1 MWQHNYTPLLNN
13 LALSSLVAA
22 VPIFVLLVMIGVLRK
37 PAWLSALTG
46 LGAAI
51 LVSMFVYGMP
61 ATIAFSAIFYGAAQG
76 LFPIGWVVFSAILL
90 YNIVV
95 KTGKFEIVKNSM
107 GNLTSD
113 RRMQALLIAFAFGA
127 FIEGAAGFGTSVAV
141 AAAMLTGLGFA
152 PFYAGGICL
161 LANTVPVTFGSL
173 GIPITTL
180 QKITGLPLDAL
191 STGVGRI
198 CAPVAVIVP
207 AYLVLMMGGWRAL
220 RGVLPAALLCGVV
233 FGGTQLLVATYSGP
247 ELAALLASIATMAV
261 LVALMKVWKPKDKYT
276 MAGDGPARA
285 MTVIPAGE
293 AFLAWSPFILLVV
306 CVLISGLVKKHYP
319 AVMAHFSVAF
329 PWPGL
334 HNLVLKM
341 APVVAKPTPYDA
353 MYPFDWLSAAGTSC
367 LIAAILSALVL
378 RMSAGTFFN
387 VLKATAYQLR
397 FAELTIATT
406 LGLAF
411 LMNYSGSTATLGL
424 TLAATGSAFPFFSAF
439 LGWLGVFVTGS
450 DTSANAL
457 FGNLQVVTAQH
468 LHMNA
473 TLMASAN
480 SSGGVMG
487 KMISPQSIAVAS
499 AATSMAE
506 GEESRLFRFT
516 LRHSI
521 LLAAVVGVIV
531 MLYTYVI
538 PSFAP

>member
-1 MWQHNYTPLLNN
+1 MWQHNYTPVAGS
-13 LALSSLVAA
+13 LALSSLMAA
-22 VPIFVLLVMIGVLRK
+22 IPIFVLIIMIGVLKK

-46 LGAAI
+46 LVAAI
-51 LVSMFVYGMP
+51 LVSLFVYRMP
-61 ATIAFSAIFYGAAQG
+61 ASLTFSSIAYGAAQG

-107 GNLTSD
+107 GNLTGD
-113 RRMQALLIAFAFGA
+113 RRLQALLIAFAFGA

-152 PFYAGGICL
+152 PFYAAGICL

-180 QKITGLPLDAL
+180 QKITGLPLEPL
-191 STGVGRI
+191 SSGVGRI
-198 CAPVAVIVP
+198 CGPVAVIVP
-207 AYLVLMMGGWRAL
+207 AYLVLMMGGWNAL
-220 RGVLPAALLCGVV
+220 SGVLPAALLCGVV
-233 FGGTQLLVATYSGP
+233 FGGTQFLIATYSGP
-247 ELAALLASIATMAV
+247 ELAALLASIATMV
-261 LVALMKVWKPKDKYT
+261 TLIILMKVWKPKDKYQ
-276 MAGDGPARA
+276 MEGDGPPRA
-285 MTVIPAGE
+285 ITVIPAGE
-293 AFLAWSPFILLVV
+293 ALLAWSPFILLVT

-319 AVMAHFSVAF
+319 QVMAQFSTTF
-329 PWPGL
+329 PWPAL
-334 HNLVLKM
+334 HNMAVKM
-341 APVVAKPTPYDA
+341 PPVVGKPVPYDA

-367 LIAAILSALVL
+367 LIAAILSAMVL
-378 RMSAGTFFN
+378 RMSVSSFFS

-411 LMNYSGSTATLGL
+411 LMNYSGETATLGL
-424 TLAATGSAFPFFSAF
+424 TLAATGAMFPFFSAF

-468 LHMNA
+468 LNMNA

-487 KMISPQSIAVAS
+487 KMISPQSIAVAA
-499 AATSMAE
+499 AATSMAA
-506 GEESRLFRFT
+506 GEEGRLFRFT

-521 LLAAVVGVIV
+521 FLAAVVGVIV
-531 MLYTYVI
+531 MFYAYVM
-538 PSFAP
+538 PSWAP

>member
-1 MWQHNYTPLLNN
+1 
-13 LALSSLVAA
+13 
-22 VPIFVLLVMIGVLRK
+22 
-37 PAWLSALTG
+37 
-46 LGAAI
+46 
-51 LVSMFVYGMP
+51 
-61 ATIAFSAIFYGAAQG
+61 
-76 LFPIGWVVFSAILL
+76 
-90 YNIVV
+90 
-95 KTGKFEIVKNSM
+95 
-107 GNLTSD
+107 
-113 RRMQALLIAFAFGA
+113 
-127 FIEGAAGFGTSVAV
+127 
-141 AAAMLTGLGFA
+141 MLTGLGFA

-220 RGVLPAALLCGVV
+220 RGVL
-233 FGGTQLLVATYSGP
+233 
-247 ELAALLASIATMAV
+247 
-261 LVALMKVWKPKDKYT
+261 VWKPKDKYT